1 MNIDKLSL
9 FAISRCLSPK
19 RVNTPYGVRTVP
31 CGKCRHCQHTSKYR
45 YKTLIQNELEF
56 SNAIYFTLT
65 YNPKSLP
72 LVKLDYSPSPLR
84 KQGVFSDYYVTRN
97 GKTIDKLSPKK
108 VENYEF
114 NLKEFEKYSLINSS
128 DIPQNHYAVY
138 NTDDIQKFIK
148 SLRKVVSKVFYETFR
163 FYCLAEYG
171 GKSMRPHY
179 HFIIFGKNSHQYIT
193 YAKQLWSYG
202 FLYNSGTVNSSSFS
216 LSSYLSQY
224 LCSDSSIP
232 SFLRFL
238 KPPKIYHSKNFG
250 YSMLLPFIK
259 DFYENPDLLFNEKLT
274 VYTYSISF
282 FDADHSRITTNKLES
297 ISPQF
302 DEFFKDDYSCRL
314 FSQSFLKHHF
324 KQIKSNS
331 ISKFTDCTSYKLNR
345 LSKYTYK
352 LKIPYDFIIYL
363 FPNIYGKLR
372 NLSYLDQKL
381 LTSYKTLK
389 CPKTFDD
396 YVNSFLYDRNFY
408 ESISLNYIPTHFDS
422 PTPISLRLSLT
433 ETAIKFLLQ
442 SKNKAI
448 YIDSYFILS
457 DEYDHFL
464 SYNSDNTPKQNV
476 TKLCSTLKQADLYN
490 ITKLLHR
497 LYTIYYQSKH
507 FCSNI
512 LSNIP
517 NFEFYLHAFDKYS
530 YHLEQKKLSEFYSL
544 LEYNN
549 IYPYEYFLIDSPINQ
564 TEDIRSSLLSLQ
576 TQFLSDIVKHKE
588 INNRNENLFKSEDTS
603 ELPF

>member
-31 CGKCRHCQHTSKYR
+31 CGKCRYCQHSSNYR

-56 SNAIYFTLT
+56 SNAVFFTLT

-84 KQGVFSDYYVTRN
+84 KSGVFSDYYVIRN

-114 NLKEFEKYSLINSS
+114 NIKEFEKYSFVNSS

-148 SLRKVVSKVFYETFR
+148 SLRKAISKAFNETFR

-179 HFIIFGKNSHQYIT
+179 HFILFGKNAHQYIT
-193 YAKQLWSYG
+193 FAKRIWSFG
-202 FLYNSGTVNSSSFS
+202 FLYNSGTVNSSTFS

-224 LCSDSSIP
+224 LCSSSSIP

-259 DFYENPDLLFNEKLT
+259 DFYENPTLLFDEKLT

-282 FDADHSRITTNKLES
+282 FDSNNTCFTTNKIES
-297 ISPQF
+297 ISQ
-302 DEFFKDDYSCRL
+302 EFAEYFENHSSCRIL
-314 FSQSFLKHHF
+314 PQSLLKNYF
-324 KQIKSNS
+324 KQIKSSS
-331 ISKFTDCTSYKLNR
+331 ISKFTDCKSYKLNC

-363 FPNIYGKLR
+363 FPNIFGKLR
-372 NLSYLDQKL
+372 KLSYLDEKL
-381 LTSYKTLK
+381 LTSYKTLHS
-389 CPKTFDD
+389 PTTFDD
-396 YVNSFLYDRNFY
+396 YVNSFLLDKTFY
-408 ESISLNYIPTHFDS
+408 ESISLNYQPLHFACS
-422 PTPISLRLSLT
+422 TPSSLRLSLT

-442 SKNKAI
+442 SKNKTI
-448 YIDSYFILS
+448 YVDSYFILS
-457 DEYDHFL
+457 EEYEHFL
-464 SYNSDNTPKQNV
+464 SYNSDNTPKPNIN
-476 TKLCSTLKQADLYN
+476 KLCSIIKQADLTN

-497 LYTIYYQSKH
+497 LYSIYYQSKH
-507 FCSNI
+507 FCTNI
-512 LSNIP
+512 LPHLP
-517 NFEFYLHAFDKYS
+517 NFKFYLDAFDKYS
-530 YHLEQKKLSEFYSL
+530 YYIEQKKLTQFYSL

-549 IYPYEYFLIDSPINQ
+549 FYPYEYFLIDLPINQ
-564 TEDIRSSLLSLQ
+564 TDDIRSSLLSLQ

-588 INNRNENLFKSEDTS
+588 INNRNENLFNSSFNDEI
-603 ELPF
+603 PF